1 VSWLSW
7 HERSE
12 RLASDAH
19 VYARRGDHEGAL
31 RLFAEA
37 AAAESRALDELDASK
52 SRTLGITSVS
62 AVSLWFKAHEFSRAE
77 QLALRC
83 LSSLK
88 LPQFAVDQARAL
100 LQAIWTAQAMGDAS
114 VSFLPGQVFVAV
126 RGGQTVTGGAPLD
139 LIVEKV
145 QTVQALFYRT
155 IEFMKHVPHRKRGA
169 PSIEIQEACRPW
181 LFQAPA
187 GSYQFSVAIQE
198 PQQPD
203 FFKDAGPQPEQ
214 VAVHFMSILKASSE
228 DPTDQLPE
236 LVHSEEYRSTFLKL
250 ARNLA
255 PTGKNFSQV
264 EVRSADETQGIS
276 LGPENR
282 KEINLALRP
291 QGSKTETQEK
301 TSTELRGVLRAL
313 NLEKDWL
320 EVLLTDGQIVHVDG
334 LNEAVDDVIGPMVN
348 RPVIV
353 QVKRKPRGR
362 WQFQDIEP
370 ED

>member
-1 VSWLSW
+1 MSWLSW
-7 HERSE
+7 HEKSE

-19 VYARRGDHEGAL
+19 VCARRGERGRAL

-37 AAAESRALDELDASK
+37 AEAESRALDELDVAK
-52 SRTLGITSVS
+52 TRTLGITTVS
-62 AVSLWFKAHEFSRAE
+62 AVSLWFKARQFSRAE
-77 QLALRC
+77 QLAHRW

-88 LPQFAVDQARAL
+88 LPQFAVDQARSL
-100 LQAIWTAQAMGDAS
+100 LQAVWTAQAMGDAS
-114 VSFLPGQVFVAV
+114 VSFLPGQVFVSV
-126 RGGQTVTGGAPLD
+126 KGGQTVIGGAPLD

-155 IEFMKHVPHRKRGA
+155 IEFMKNVPHRKHGA
-169 PSIEIQEACRPW
+169 PSIDIQEACRPW

-198 PQQPD
+198 PRQPD
-203 FFKDAGPQPEQ
+203 FFRDAGPQPEQ

-228 DPTDQLPE
+228 DPADQLPE
-236 LVHSEEYRSTFLKL
+236 LVQSEEYRSTFLKL

-264 EVRSADETQGIS
+264 EVRGADEIQGIS

-282 KEINLALRP
+282 KVINRVLRP
-291 QGSKTETQEK
+291 NAPKTGRQEET
-301 TSTELRGVLRAL
+301 TVELRGVLRAL

-320 EVLLTDGQIVHVDG
+320 EVLVDGQIVHVDG

-353 QVKRKPRGR
+353 QAKRKTKGG